1 VARSRT
7 DGGKGPARRAGSGAS
22 VGAVGLPIPLPRSGA
37 GMGIGG
43 VVLIGI
49 VLAVLFF
56 TGVLGGGSG
65 PASGSRPA
73 AAPRVPGAPD
83 PDARLVDFVGF
94 VVDDVQDFWRSD
106 FASAGRTYETTKLVL
121 FTGQTQ
127 SGCGLASSE
136 TGPFYCP
143 ADHKVYLDLGFFR
156 ELKSRFR
163 APGDFAEAYVIAHEF
178 GHHVQNLLGT
188 EERVRREQER
198 HRGEANEL
206 SVRLELQAD
215 CYAGVWGHSAYEQ
228 RLLESGDLEEA
239 LTAAAAVGDDRIQ
252 RSAGQ
257 RVDPETWTHGSAK
270 QRSQWLRTG
279 FETGDPA
286 ECDTFGASI

>member
-1 VARSRT
+1 MR
-7 DGGKGPARRAGSGAS
+7 
-22 VGAVGLPIPLPRSGA
+22 LPLPRSGA
-37 GMGIGG
+37 GMGLGG

-49 VLAVLFF
+49 VIAVLFF
-56 TGVLGGGSG
+56 TGALGGGTPAGSG
-65 PASGSRPA
+65 GGSA
-73 AAPRVPGAPD
+73 VAPRVPGAPD
-83 PDARLVDFVGF
+83 PDAELVDFMGF

-106 FASAGRTYETTKLVL
+106 LGSAGRTYETTKLVL

-156 ELKSRFR
+156 ELRNRFH

-188 EERVRREQER
+188 EERMRREQQR
-198 HRGEANEL
+198 HPGEAKEL

-215 CYAGVWGHSAYEQ
+215 CYAGVWAHSAYKE
-228 RLLESGDLEEA
+228 RLLESGDLDEA
-239 LTAAAAVGDDRIQ
+239 LTAAGAVGDDRIQ

-257 RVDPETWTHGSAK
+257 RVNPETWTHGSSR

-279 FETGDPA
+279 FDTGDPGA
-286 ECDTFGASI
+286 CDTFSGSI